1 MANPPSRPPRDL
13 QQVPDSVDPTI
24 RGPLS
29 RVIEEVQRL
38 LEFRGDPLDAAL
50 TLRKAIARGLVD
62 SVGRGVAGSVTYV
75 NTFPVSTGGGSN
87 EIDLTPPPTV
97 TGLSVTAGFT
107 QVLVQFD
114 APTYT
119 QGHGNLQTNIYA
131 VKKANGDATLPTYDS
146 MTPLVFSAPGAL
158 NIVSIPSELNTRWH
172 VWAKYKTVDGV
183 LSTTAAGG
191 TNGYN
196 VAGAYPTTGQDIAQ
210 LLAVLTGSITESQL
224 FSTLGTRINLIDAA
238 DTVAGSVAARVKTE
252 RDARVSADA
261 TTLSTANSYTASY
274 AYAKADGEQVALDLT
289 TLNAL
294 VVSPTTGLAA
304 TRATLI
310 SDYAT
315 IAGATNSLASVT
327 TSLQAYANSAAGTA
341 QSNAASYTNSYA
353 YAKTTGEALAGTVST
368 LTAVANA
375 ASLGRPFTAWT
386 LSGQTLVDL
395 SDGKVGRSALRLI
408 GNGGYPNQ
416 GNYVAI
422 DRTKKYR
429 VRFWARPM
437 ATTAGLL
444 YFSLQQFTDSAGS
457 LGPDNSGRAPYKPV
471 GQSRTGHNDQF
482 GGTDQWGEYSYI
494 WDSADWQNG
503 VQFVRPD
510 FLDNYTDAHN
520 AAGYWDIQDFS
531 FTEVTGAESLSARIT
546 DVSTVTAAADLALA
560 QRSTT
565 LEASVNNPT
574 DINNP
579 TYAALSSEAS
589 VRAALDGSVQA
600 LYTVRAEVSS
610 GGRTMVGG
618 YGLAATATAIAGPR
632 IDFGV
637 RADQFYVGAPSGS
650 GIADTIP
657 FIIRTSISTE
667 NGVLIPA
674 GAYMDAA
681 FIVNLSA
688 MYARF
693 GTLIADSIAAGQINA
708 AHLTLG
714 DGTVGG
720 DLKSTSFSAGSGG
733 TAGAGWKLTPGGVLY
748 ASNAVIYG
756 TVYASAG
763 LIGGNTIDATG
774 IQSPGYTAGST
785 GFRFDT
791 SGLLRAFASSGARV
805 FDMAATGMAPVFK
818 FGSVFEVLANGAAS
832 YSGNLNAAGGTYSGS
847 LTAAAINAVDTINL
861 AGNAVTV
868 PIGGTVAGIAAT
880 TTVVTTRTT
889 TVTIG
894 AITTSNTGRGQILLW
909 LAPTSQP
916 SDAAYRNSSPVSK
929 AAVTGTSQLITYRWR
944 VYRNS
949 TVVYERTVQD
959 GSTGGTPTY
968 IDFFAQL
975 IDTPGP
981 GVAAVYKYELQTS
994 VPSFAT
1000 NMNHEIMDLTY
1011 TMMECKK

>member
-1 MANPPSRPPRDL
+1 MAKTPDIPSTQD
-13 QQVPDSVDPTI
+13 VPT
-24 RGPLS
+24 GPLGWLRGWLDTL
-29 RVIEEVQRL
+29 RVWIQTRDPQVTTVGTPGDKFTTRGELASVGVLRL
-38 LEFRGDPLDAAL
+38 DGSGRYTLGIGSIAGPRGDIGPQGSPGA
-50 TLRKAIARGLVD
+50 
-62 SVGRGVAGSVTYV
+62 GVPT
-75 NTFPVSTGGGSN
+75 P
-87 EIDLTPPPTV
+87 DLTPPPTP
-97 TGLSVTAGFT
+97 TGLTVSAGIT
-107 QVLVQFD
+107 TLLIEWN

-119 QGHGNLQTNIYA
+119 VDYRNALTLIYGA
-131 VKKANGDATLPTYDS
+131 IWADGDTEP
-146 MTPLVFSAPGAL
+146 VFSDVRTKL
-158 NIVSIPSELNTRWH
+158 I
-172 VWAKYKTVDGV
+172 
-183 LSTTAAGG
+183 TTATEASSLVAYSTNPDKRWCIWIAFKTRDGISGVDYSRIAGG
-191 TNGYN
+191 AHG
-196 VAGAYPTTGQDIAQ
+196 VQARTGQDVAA
-210 LLAVLTGSITESQL
+210 LLRILTGSIRESHL
-224 FSTLGTRINLIDAA
+224 YNTLGARIDLIDAA
-238 DTVAGSVAARVKTE
+238 DSVAGSVAARVKTE
-252 RDARVSADA
+252 RDALVAADV
-261 TTLSTANSYTASY
+261 TTLSSANSYTASY
-274 AYAKADGEQVALDLT
+274 AYAKANGEQVALDLT
-289 TLNAL
+289 TLNSI

-310 SDYAT
+310 NDYAT

-327 TSLQAYANSAAGTA
+327 TSLQAYATSAAGTA
-341 QSNAASYTNSYA
+341 QSNAASYTNIYA

-408 GNGGYPNQ
+408 GNGGYSNQ

-444 YFSLQQFTDSAGS
+444 YFSLQQFTDSSDS
-457 LGPDNSGRAPYKPV
+457 LGPDNGGRSPYKPS
-471 GQSRTGHNDQF
+471 GQSRSGHNVQF

-510 FLDNYTDAHN
+510 FLDNYPS

-574 DINNP
+574 DANNP
-579 TYAALSSEAS
+579 TRAALSTEAS
-589 VRAALDGSVQA
+589 TRAALDGSVAA
-600 LYTVRAEVSS
+600 LYTVRVEASAAGATVI
-610 GGRTMVGG
+610 GGF
-618 YGLAATATAIAGPR
+618 GLSATSTVVAGPR

-637 RADQFYVGAPSGS
+637 RADRFYIAAPSTATGVP
-650 GIADTIP
+650 DRLP
-657 FIIRTSISTE
+657 FMVQTTSTVI
-667 NGVLIPA
+667 NGVTIPA
-674 GAYMDAA
+674 GVYMDAA
-681 FIVNLSA
+681 FIYDLTA
-688 MYARF
+688 
-693 GTLIADSIAAGQINA
+693 SIAR
-708 AHLTLG
+708 LG
-714 DGTVGG
+714 SAWIDDAKIASV
-720 DLKSTSFSAGSGG
+720 SAGKL
-733 TAGAGWKLTPGGVLY
+733 TAGSVSVGEYAQSTGFVSGSAGWRISGNGNAEFSGV
-748 ASNAVIYG
+748 VVRG
-756 TVYASAG
+756 TIYASAG

-774 IQSPGYTAGST
+774 IQSPGYAAGST

-805 FDMAATGMAPVFK
+805 FDMAATGTAPVFK

-832 YSGNLNAAGGTYSGS
+832 YSGNLNAAGGTYAGT

-894 AITTSNTGRGQILLW
+894 TITTSNTGRGQILLW

-916 SDAAYRNSSPVSK
+916 ADAAYRNSSPVSK

-975 IDTPGP
+975 IDNPGP
-981 GVAAVYKYELQTS
+981 GVTAVYAYEMQTS
-994 VPSFAT
+994 VPSVAT